1 MRVVVKATERR
12 IGGTDMKRQYYIGI
26 SLFITIIILVLD
38 QITKFIIASSM
49 KVGDSFEV
57 IPNFLNITSH
67 RNDGAAWGILSGKM
81 SFFFIITIIILV
93 VLIVFYIKE
102 AKNNLLMQI
111 AISLLFAGA
120 LGNFIDRV
128 LHGEVVD
135 FVDTYIFGYNFPIFN
150 VADSSLTIGVLL
162 IIIALLTDMKKEE

>member
-1 MRVVVKATERR
+1 
-12 IGGTDMKRQYYIGI
+12 MKRQYYIGI
-26 SLFITIIILVLD
+26 SLFITIVILILD
-38 QITKFIIASSM
+38 QITKYIITKTM
-49 KVGDSFEV
+49 QIGDSFEL

-67 RNDGAAWGILSGKM
+67 RNSGAAWGILSGKM
-81 SFFFIITIIILV
+81 AFFYIITVVILI

-102 AKNNLLMQI
+102 AKHNLLMQV

-128 LHGEVVD
+128 LNGEVVD
-135 FVDTYIFGYNFPIFN
+135 FVDTYIFSYNFPIFN

-162 IIIALLTDMKKEE
+162 IITALLKDMKTDRKSVV

>member
-1 MRVVVKATERR
+1 
-12 IGGTDMKRQYYIGI
+12 MKRQYYIGI
-26 SLFITIIILVLD
+26 SLFITIIILILD
-38 QITKFIIASSM
+38 QITKFIVASSM
-49 KVGDSFEV
+49 KVGDSYEV

-81 SFFFIITIIILV
+81 SFFFIITVIILV
-93 VLIVFYIKE
+93 ILIVFFIKE

>member
-1 MRVVVKATERR
+1 MKDVVKATERR
-12 IGGTDMKRQYYIGI
+12 IGGTGMKRQYYISI
-26 SLFITIIILVLD
+26 SLFITIVILLLD
-38 QITKFIIASSM
+38 QITKFIVASSM
-49 KVGDSFEV
+49 KVGDSFNV

-67 RNDGAAWGILSGKM
+67 RNNGAAWGILSGKM
-81 SFFFIITIIILV
+81 SFFYIITIIILV
-93 VLIVFYIKE
+93 VLIIFYIKE
-102 AKNNLLMQI
+102 AKQHLLMQV

-135 FVDTYIFGYNFPIFN
+135 FVDTNIFGYNFPIFN

-162 IIIALLTDMKKEE
+162 IVIALLTDMKKEE

>member
-67 RNDGAAWGILSGKM
+67 RNDGAAWVILSGKM